1 MTHASPDTHESPS
14 AGKIP
19 SPRLMSGQLT
29 VLSILVAMVPLLCLG
44 TLGYVFHD
52 TAYRAKTRAIL
63 GEQAMNAAQSV
74 NAFLEEKISNLRLEA
89 GAASTSGLT
98 DPERLRD
105 RLHALQDAYQGVF
118 LGLDVMDAEGRV
130 IASTGAADLQEDRA
144 GEPWFQQAI
153 SRPHFVS
160 SLSMRRTRLFIAVR
174 VTSRQSAWLLR
185 AHLDPDQIDDR
196 IRLFHPGGLGGA
208 FFLDRQ
214 GAPGQAPGND
224 DSTLETASLL
234 ARQVFPEG
242 RPVVLEAPDIRGGIS
257 MYGCAPVKSSG
268 AILAIHQPREEVLQP
283 LVKARLVGLAIILAG
298 LAGIVTTALAL
309 ARRTEQ
315 RLLKEELN
323 QQHMQRQLVEAGKLA
338 AIGELAAGVAHE
350 INNPVQSILN
360 YAEVLEGRPED
371 AGSVREFV
379 PEIAREAQRIAETV
393 RSLLGIARPG
403 TDAISTIRPE
413 QVWERALAL
422 VRTMLQK
429 EKISVR
435 VEVMPDLPAIRCRTS
450 QVLQVLLNLLINAR
464 DALTD
469 PGRNPDTPR
478 HVLCRSE
485 AVAVQGRPGVRFLVR
500 DNGPGIPDDLRE
512 HLFEPFFTSKGRD
525 RGTGLG
531 LWISRRIAE
540 DHGGRLWF
548 ESTPGEGTTFL
559 LDLPLEEATDG
570 EGAAG
575 R

>member
-89 GAASTSGLT
+89 GAASISGLT

-118 LGLDVMDAEGRV
+118 LGLDVMDAAGRV
-130 IASTGAADLQEDRA
+130 IASTGAADQQEERA

-160 SLSMRRTRLFIAVR
+160 SLAMRRTHLFIAVR

-196 IRLFHPGGLGGA
+196 IRLFHPGGQGGA

-214 GAPGQAPGND
+214 GAPGHASGND
-224 DSTLETASLL
+224 ASTVETAALL
-234 ARQVFPEG
+234 ARQIFPEG
-242 RPVVLEAPDIRGGIS
+242 RPVVLEAPDVRGGIS

-268 AILAIHQPREEVLQP
+268 AILAIHQPRAEVLQP

-298 LAGIVTTALAL
+298 LAGIVATALAL

-315 RLLKEELN
+315 RLLKAELN

-350 INNPVQSILN
+350 INNPLAIMMENAGWIQDLLASDDPQSDENMEEIQTSLQTIATQGHRCREITHKLLSFARKADTTARVVKVNPLLEDIAGFARQKAKYREVEIRLSLDPAAEEVEGSPTELQQIILN
-360 YAEVLEGRPED
+360 LVNNAID
-371 AGSVREFV
+371 AIDKPGGLVELRSVREN
-379 PEIAREAQRIAETV
+379 
-393 RSLLGIARPG
+393 
-403 TDAISTIRPE
+403 D
-413 QVWERALAL
+413 
-422 VRTMLQK
+422 
-429 EKISVR
+429 SVS
-435 VEVMPDLPAIRCRTS
+435 I
-450 QVLQVLLNLLINAR
+450 
-464 DALTD
+464 
-469 PGRNPDTPR
+469 
-478 HVLCRSE
+478 
-485 AVAVQGRPGVRFLVR
+485 LVR
-500 DNGPGIPDDLRE
+500 DNGQGIPAETLPRIFD
-512 HLFEPFFTSKGRD
+512 PFFTTKAEGQ
-525 RGTGLG
+525 GTGLG
-531 LWISRRIAE
+531 LAICRDILSKMHGTISV
-540 DHGGRLWF
+540 
-548 ESTPGEGTTFL
+548 ESTPGQGSTFHVR
-559 LDLPLEEATDG
+559 LPLR
-570 EGAAG
+570 EGV
-575 R
+575 

>member
-1 MTHASPDTHESPS
+1 
-14 AGKIP
+14 
-19 SPRLMSGQLT
+19 MSGQLT

-52 TAYRAKTRAIL
+52 AAYRAKTRAIL

-89 GAASTSGLT
+89 GAASISGLT

-118 LGLDVMDAEGRV
+118 LGLDVMDAAGRV
-130 IASTGAADLQEDRA
+130 IASTGAADLQEERA
-144 GEPWFQQAI
+144 GEPWFQLAI

-160 SLSMRRTRLFIAVR
+160 SLAMRRTRLFIAVR

-242 RPVVLEAPDIRGGIS
+242 RPVVLEAPDVRGGIS

-298 LAGIVTTALAL
+298 LAGIVATALAL

-315 RLLKEELN
+315 RLLKAELN

-350 INNPVQSILN
+350 INNPLAIMMENAGWIQDLLASDDPQSDENMEEIQTSLQTIATQGHRCREITHKLLSFARKADTTARVVKVNPLLEDIAGFARQKAKYREVEIRLSLDPGAEEVEGSPTELQQIILN
-360 YAEVLEGRPED
+360 LVNNAID
-371 AGSVREFV
+371 AIDKPGGLVELRSVREN
-379 PEIAREAQRIAETV
+379 
-393 RSLLGIARPG
+393 
-403 TDAISTIRPE
+403 D
-413 QVWERALAL
+413 
-422 VRTMLQK
+422 
-429 EKISVR
+429 SVS
-435 VEVMPDLPAIRCRTS
+435 I
-450 QVLQVLLNLLINAR
+450 
-464 DALTD
+464 
-469 PGRNPDTPR
+469 
-478 HVLCRSE
+478 
-485 AVAVQGRPGVRFLVR
+485 LVR
-500 DNGPGIPDDLRE
+500 DNGQGIPAETLPRIFD
-512 HLFEPFFTSKGRD
+512 PFFTTKAEGQ
-525 RGTGLG
+525 GTGLG
-531 LWISRRIAE
+531 LAICRDILSKMRGTISV
-540 DHGGRLWF
+540 
-548 ESTPGEGTTFL
+548 ESTPGHGSTFHVR
-559 LDLPLEEATDG
+559 LPLR
-570 EGAAG
+570 EGV
-575 R
+575 